1 MRGQSVKKDE
11 LDKLIQSLCV
21 IEQNQKTSST
31 HHFSMASFILG
42 IEEKQKPVML
52 KGYFETMNRADYKN
66 MLNSFSESSVA
77 SPQCRVSHVKNEGN
91 VVSN

>member
-1 MRGQSVKKDE
+1 MQGQNVKKDE

-21 IEQNQKTSST
+21 IEKNGRTASA

-42 IEEKQKPVML
+42 IEEKQQPVML

-66 MLNSFSESSVA
+66 MLNSFSDASAA
-77 SPQCRVSHVKNEGN
+77 SPKYSASHAKEDRYVTN
-91 VVSN
+91 